1 MPIAYFTRT
10 LKTTSNE
17 GASYSR
23 HQPNPWKSY
32 DVHLQGPKRLIVY
45 GNSIFYVI
53 NLYASTVYTY
63 TEYTLS
69 RLVLSSIS
77 LKMVESLR
85 ITEPRLLTDI
95 TAKLATLNLSAPEP
109 PPTTLVLLQPLA
121 NAATL
126 AACLPASRST
136 STSNLQYLDIQ
147 PLSLAWR
154 QAVIKAPP
162 MQDLVFDLRLPLPTA
177 TSASSASTTSGNGVR
192 EVPRVPRV
200 PRVQELQALP
210 LLFSTTASSS
220 KSTSASGVQGR
231 FQKLYW
237 DTAVPREGGLAVHT
251 RDVITLI
258 VTIATGIRMRVDGE
272 VRFGLVFDGR
282 EGVIGHAMKLLKKQL
297 GALEKEYKKGGKGT
311 VEEGEGECGK
321 QYYMGLR
328 IGGLEALCALEGEK
342 T

>member
-1 MPIAYFTRT
+1 
-10 LKTTSNE
+10 
-17 GASYSR
+17 
-23 HQPNPWKSY
+23 
-32 DVHLQGPKRLIVY
+32 
-45 GNSIFYVI
+45 
-53 NLYASTVYTY
+53 
-63 TEYTLS
+63 
-69 RLVLSSIS
+69 
-77 LKMVESLR
+77 MVESLR

-95 TAKLATLNLSAPEP
+95 AAKLETLNLSAPEP

-162 MQDLVFDLRLPLPTA
+162 MQDLV
-177 TSASSASTTSGNGVR
+177 
-192 EVPRVPRV
+192 
-200 PRVQELQALP
+200 VQEMQALP
-210 LLFSTTASSS
+210 LLFSTPASSS
-220 KSTSASGVQGR
+220 KSTSASGGHGG

-237 DTAVPREGGLAVHT
+237 DTAVPREGGLAVRT

-282 EGVIGHAMKLLKKQL
+282 EGVTGHAMKLLKKQL
-297 GALEKEYKKGGKGT
+297 GVLEKDYKKGGKGT
-311 VEEGEGECGK
+311 VENGEGESGEH
-321 QYYMGLR
+321 YWMGLR
-328 IGGLEALCALEGEK
+328 IEGLEALCILEGGEA
-342 T
+342 

>member
-1 MPIAYFTRT
+1 M
-10 LKTTSNE
+10 
-17 GASYSR
+17 
-23 HQPNPWKSY
+23 
-32 DVHLQGPKRLIVY
+32 
-45 GNSIFYVI
+45 
-53 NLYASTVYTY
+53 
-63 TEYTLS
+63 
-69 RLVLSSIS
+69 
-77 LKMVESLR
+77 
-85 ITEPRLLTDI
+85 
-95 TAKLATLNLSAPEP
+95 
-109 PPTTLVLLQPLA
+109 
-121 NAATL
+121 
-126 AACLPASRST
+126 
-136 STSNLQYLDIQ
+136 
-147 PLSLAWR
+147 
-154 QAVIKAPP
+154 
-162 MQDLVFDLRLPLPTA
+162 
-177 TSASSASTTSGNGVR
+177 
-192 EVPRVPRV
+192 
-200 PRVQELQALP
+200 QALP

-220 KSTSASGVQGR
+220 KSTSASGVQGG

-321 QYYMGLR
+321 HYCMGLR